1 MISRK
6 AYTLRLMITGD
17 ALRVFPAIELD
28 ARIDAQSVEAIA
40 VFVRRTVFVVLANIL
55 ALFH

>member
-1 MISRK
+1 
-6 AYTLRLMITGD
+6 MITGD